1 MTKETRTAWTVA
13 AVLGII
19 VIILLCIMASAWYKN
34 QNDLGTVLDENRG
47 AVLDQREDIRK
58 KCNAEGGEQSEACQ
72 AALQELSAILTE
84 FTTDINRIQRA
95 TTTDTNIGG
104 Q

>member
-1 MTKETRTAWTVA
+1 M
-13 AVLGII
+13 LGII
-19 VIILLCIMASAWYKN
+19 VIILLCIMAAAWYNK

-47 AVLDQREDIRK
+47 AVLNQREDIRQ

-72 AALQELSAILTE
+72 AALQELSDILTE
-84 FTTDINRIQRA
+84 FTSDINRIQRA
-95 TTTDTNIGG
+95 TTTDAGIGG